1 MACDR
6 CKRKGIPIKC
16 AYCPGEYCV
25 RCMPLE
31 VHECEGV
38 TLKKELQRKE
48 LEKKMAFEAPPKL
61 AKI

>member
-1 MACDR
+1 MACGR
-6 CKRKGIPIKC
+6 CKKKGIPIKC

-38 TLKKELQRKE
+38 SLKKDLQKKN
-48 LEKKMAFEAPPKL
+48 LEKKMAFEPSPKVT
-61 AKI
+61 KV

>member
-1 MACDR
+1 
-6 CKRKGIPIKC
+6 
-16 AYCPGEYCV
+16 
-25 RCMPLE
+25 MPLE

-38 TLKKELQRKE
+38 SLKKDLQRKE